1 MSTLTPKGIFSSQHQ
16 VSITLQP
23 PTLAAHHLRRKCS
36 IPCKRCCFGNS
47 TKLERCISPREL
59 ILAESLLNR
68 VKAAPPD
75 AQLQA
80 SVVYMHFCFSVEQWI
95 MLFYTQK
102 VLDLFFIRLGT
113 WQWLIDSKY
122 FLCSLKSWQECSFF
136 FPHKSQEHY
145 VSFSFLS
152 SSDCNIPHMSPELSH
167 FYWSKG
173 NNKCLAVGSFLAC
186 EFNLESSKNEGRQ
199 IPF

>member
-1 MSTLTPKGIFSSQHQ
+1 MSTLTPKGVFSSQHQ
-16 VSITLQP
+16 VSVTLQP

-80 SVVYMHFCFSVEQWI
+80 SVVDMHFCFSVEQWI

-122 FLCSLKSWQECSFF
+122 FRCSLKSWQECSFF
-136 FPHKSQEHY
+136 SLTSLRSIMLAFP
-145 VSFSFLS
+145 SFLPRS
-152 SSDCNIPHMSPELSH
+152 AIFHTCPLNSH
-167 FYWSKG
+167 IFTEAKVITS
-173 NNKCLAVGSFLAC
+173 V
-186 EFNLESSKNEGRQ
+186 
-199 IPF
+199 